1 MKEVE
6 AKLAEVEAK
15 YESLEKEYLSTKQE
29 LDHLKAVHRQHGGG
43 GGERN
48 RLPES
53 QHVED
58 VSYLDDVFFFD
69 GDAGDQHYAS
79 R

>member
-29 LDHLKAVHRQHGGG
+29 LEHLKAAHRQHGGG
-43 GGERN
+43 GEGN
-48 RLPES
+48 LLPES
-53 QHVED
+53 QHVGD

-69 GDAGDQHYAS
+69 GDAGDQHYNS